1 MCSCVLCSCVPSY
14 FHKKYESTL
23 YESTFVLSKVIL
35 SYFRTK
41 VRKYVVRTKVRKYF
55 LKYFRTFVR
64 KYFRILLYFR
74 RATRTEVT
82 YGSTFVLSYFKYSF
96 TVLPTT
102 PRSSQPVKLRTSPNR
117 PGRSAGGADD
127 RASRTSKVCLQTV
140 SSPTRT
146 CTCIA
151 VYVRVV
157 LLPCFRK

>member
-1 MCSCVLCSCVPSY
+1 MYSALHVQYVYCMCTTYEGSCVLCSCVRRYLRTKVQRCTSIKSTKVLSY
-14 FHKKYESTL
+14 FRK
-23 YESTFVLSKVIL
+23 
-35 SYFRTK
+35 YFRTK
-41 VRKYVVRTKVRKYF
+41 VLSYESIYSTVFPYGS
-55 LKYFRTFVR
+55 
-64 KYFRILLYFR
+64 
-74 RATRTEVT
+74 T
-82 YGSTFVLSYFKYSF
+82 YGSTFVLTYFKYSF